1 MSVNTRRRRVALS
14 ALAGCA
20 AGVGIAWW
28 LDRED
33 AAAPSPTTR
42 PAATPASSVPS
53 ATALE
58 SLWDGS
64 HPKPDG
70 STMAMAAYRAQGL
83 ILNFW
88 ATWCAPCVREFPRL
102 DAFDREHRP
111 MGWRV
116 VGLAIDNEEAVRS
129 FLGKVPVQFDIGV
142 VGGAGLAMVRGLG
155 NTQGGLPFT
164 LVFAPGG
171 HLLDRHLGEVTDA
184 MLRASVAKVR

>member
-1 MSVNTRRRRVALS
+1 MIVNTRRRRVALS

-20 AGVGIAWW
+20 AGAGVAWW

-33 AAAPSPTTR
+33 AAAPPPSDR
-42 PAATPASSVPS
+42 PATTPASSPPS
-53 ATALE
+53 AAALE
-58 SLWDGS
+58 AFWGSS

-70 STMAMAAYRAQGL
+70 STMVMAAYRSQGL

-116 VGLAIDNEEAVRS
+116 VGLAIDQEDSVRS

-142 VGGAGLAMVRGLG
+142 IGAAGLAMVRDLG
-155 NTQGGLPFT
+155 NAQGGLPFT

-171 HLLDRHLGEVTDA
+171 HLVDRHLGEVTDA
-184 MLRASVAKVR
+184 MLRASVAKAR